1 MLFTSEGKT
10 CFCTRENNFPSDAG
24 KANWGEWEAR
34 KWRVSKTAWN
44 WRDER
49 KGLQPLQELGVG
61 WGRGGGGKAWQA
73 YILLHL
79 FFLEPHLPP
88 PPPLEKSFYR
98 DGSSAGLLL
107 AYCRFSLV
115 SCPIL
120 IKVQKCSFGQ
130 LPIPWHG
137 PSGGGGWQ
145 FNLNQSVSLLNFLYF
160 CNSMTHTSLESWD
173 AVWVAFVSFISL
185 VIIWG
190 KSWNL

>member
-1 MLFTSEGKT
+1 MLGRQIEESGRRESGESAKLPGIEGMK
-10 CFCTRENNFPSDAG
+10 G
-24 KANWGEWEAR
+24 KGCSRSRSRGWG
-34 KWRVSKTAWN
+34 
-44 WRDER
+44 
-49 KGLQPLQELGVG
+49 GVGEG
-61 WGRGGGGKAWQA
+61 WGREAWQA

-130 LPIPWHG
+130 LPIPWQG
-137 PSGGGGWQ
+137 PSGGGWQ

-160 CNSMTHTSLESWD
+160 CNSMTHTSLESRD